1 MHRSCPLLVFALDG
15 QYALRLGAVERVVRA
30 AEITPLPKSLDI
42 VLGVINVHGS
52 VLPVVNI
59 RRRFRLPERAME
71 LSDRM
76 IIAATRRRR
85 VALLVDSVT
94 GVVECTE
101 DDVIAAEA
109 IIPRTEHIDGV
120 TKLGDDIVLIHNLDR
135 FLSLDEER
143 ALDDALK
150 PVR

>member
-1 MHRSCPLLVFALDG
+1 
-15 QYALRLGAVERVVRA
+15 
-30 AEITPLPKSLDI
+30 
-42 VLGVINVHGS
+42 
-52 VLPVVNI
+52 
-59 RRRFRLPERAME
+59 ME

-94 GVVECTE
+94 GVVECME

-135 FLSLDEER
+135 FLSLDEEG